1 MLRDANLVK
10 TKIEKVFDM
19 LEEQED
25 KNKAEKVLQKIDSS
39 ILTLPYGDN
48 NSTVFDRAVK
58 IVNLKK

>member
-1 MLRDANLVK
+1 
-10 TKIEKVFDM
+10 M